1 MQISTYP
8 PTKGLGSQRLNSLV
22 VPHKHLN
29 TPANSQGMQFHKSRP
44 LLAATSNEHHGALV
58 SMNASKET
66 SSALTKKH
74 RQNRETAKET
84 QLQTL
89 HKTKREYTI
98 THNAA
103 MLREHLELMGMR
115 RRGGESMLKKLASI
129 YAHYCLLCRQAE
141 SREGGRGQSITSCT
155 SSHFSHEGGVDEFEY
170 AGCEAGIQVFC
181 TETYQARGPLGGGMC

>member
-8 PTKGLGSQRLNSLV
+8 PTKGLSSQRLNSLV

-115 RRGGESMLKKLASI
+115 RGG
-129 YAHYCLLCRQAE
+129 
-141 SREGGRGQSITSCT
+141 SRC
-155 SSHFSHEGGVDEFEY
+155 
-170 AGCEAGIQVFC
+170 
-181 TETYQARGPLGGGMC
+181 

>member
-129 YAHYCLLCRQAE
+129 YAHYCLLCRQVG
-141 SREGGRGQSITSCT
+141 SREGGKGQSITSCT

>member
-115 RRGGESMLKKLASI
+115 RRGG
-129 YAHYCLLCRQAE
+129 
-141 SREGGRGQSITSCT
+141 
-155 SSHFSHEGGVDEFEY
+155 GGVDVEKTCIY
-170 AGCEAGIQVFC
+170 LRALLSSLQAGGVPGGGEGSVNHKLHFFPLL
-181 TETYQARGPLGGGMC
+181 ARGGC